1 MKESDNYLKNSI
13 LKKLDN
19 LLVMMNAIVAWGLF
33 HYTVY
38 LAYSAYKFITG

>member
-1 MKESDNYLKNSI
+1 MMESDAFLKTKL

-19 LLVMMNAIVAWGLF
+19 TLTMVNAIIAWGLF

-38 LAYSAYKFITG
+38 LMYSVFKFFTG